1 MKQVIYITLLI
12 SVALFNKSQA
22 QETAIFPKGEK
33 GANVHHV
40 GTIWLNELSKSD
52 SIFKSTI
59 AYVTSDADARLN
71 WHYHPGGQILLV
83 TDGIGYYQERKKSK
97 QIIKKGDVIKCLPN
111 VEHWHGASIDNGVTY
126 LAFSPAEKGK
136 TVWLEKVED
145 EIYYG
150 NKSTKMDLISEEQE
164 IINLSK
170 NKWLWMADKNV
181 PKLNTLFDEKSVFVH
196 MGGSWGKVQELDVI
210 KSGGIWYKQAEI
222 QETSV
227 QIIDNTAILLNKIKL
242 TAVVGG
248 NEVINPFIVTEVY
261 IKQNNVWKL
270 GSLTFTKLMTP

>member
-1 MKQVIYITLLI
+1 MKQVIYFSIFI
-12 SVALFNKSQA
+12 SFAIFNKSQA
-22 QETAIFPKGEK
+22 QETALFHKGEK

-40 GTIWLNELSKSD
+40 GSIWLNELSKSD
-52 SIFKSTI
+52 SIFKNTI

-83 TDGIGYYQERKKSK
+83 TDGVGYYQERNKPK
-97 QIIKKGDVIKCLPN
+97 QIINKGDVIKCLPS
-111 VEHWHGASIDNGVTY
+111 VEHWHGASTDKGVTY
-126 LAFSPAEKGK
+126 LAFSPTVKGK

-145 EIYYG
+145 ENYYD
-150 NKSTKMDLISEEQE
+150 KKHVKKIEISSEQE

-181 PKLNTLFDEKSVFVH
+181 EELNKLFDEKSVFVH
-196 MGGSWGKVQELDVI
+196 MGGSWGKEQELNVI
-210 KSGGIWYKQAEI
+210 KSGGIWYKQADI

-227 QIIDNTAILLNKIKL
+227 QFIGDTAILLNKIKL

-248 NEVINPFIVTEVY
+248 NEVVNPFIVTEVY
-261 IKQNNVWKL
+261 IKQDTIWKL
-270 GSLTFTKLMTP
+270 GSLTFTKLLTP